1 MKGYKIMLR
10 NCARSIGRDSR
21 VRKYWLIVWL
31 AERFKKDNIDLK
43 NVKIT
48 FKNVALGGPSRI
60 YSTVISIWERIR

>member
-48 FKNVALGGPSRI
+48 FKNVAHGKI
-60 YSTVISIWERIR
+60 YSTVISIWERER